1 MTTRAD
7 VVAEARRWLATPYA
21 HQAHRR
27 GVGCD
32 CGGLIGGVAVALG
45 IVAADWWET
54 AFAAHAGYSRQPHG
68 NSLIDVLDAFMARIE
83 PAEVQA
89 GDVIALRF
97 SRHPQHVAIVVPY
110 AGGGLGMV
118 HALNAGTRAVVEHR
132 LDDKWQ
138 RRVTHA
144 YALPGVA

>member
-1 MTTRAD
+1 MTRAE
-7 VVAEARRWLATPYA
+7 VVAEARAWIGTPYA
-21 HQAHRR
+21 HQAHLR

-45 IVAADWWET
+45 IVSADWWET
-54 AFAAHAGYSRQPHG
+54 AFAKHIGYSRQPHG
-68 NSLIDVLDAFMARIE
+68 NSLVDVLDVFMTRID
-83 PAEVQA
+83 PAEAQPA
-89 GDVIALRF
+89 DVLVFRF
-97 SRHPQHVAIVVPY
+97 RREPQHVGIVVPHD
-110 AGGGLGMV
+110 GGMGMV

-132 LDDKWQ
+132 IDEKWQ